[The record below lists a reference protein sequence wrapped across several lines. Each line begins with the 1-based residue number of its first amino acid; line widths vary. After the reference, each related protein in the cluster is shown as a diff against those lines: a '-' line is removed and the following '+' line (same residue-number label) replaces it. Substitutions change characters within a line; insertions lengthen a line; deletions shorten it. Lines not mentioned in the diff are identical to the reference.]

1 MELNNLEEMA
11 ARLAERL
18 QEDIP
23 LSKTREEHIRVTARA
38 NEALEL
44 LNRIKTK

>member
-1 MELNNLEEMA
+1 MEQNNLEELA

-44 LNRIKTK
+44 FNHIKSK

>member
-1 MELNNLEEMA
+1 MEQNNLEELA

-18 QEDIP
+18 QEDVQ
-23 LSKTREEHIRVTARA
+23 LSKTREEHVRVTARA

-44 LNRIKTK
+44 FQPYKK